1 MKVSLSTDLSDKDLV
16 EACLGGDQHAWAQL
30 IDRYK
35 NLIYSFPRRYGAG
48 PSDAAD
54 VFQLVCT
61 DLFTALPRLRN
72 GQSVCAWI
80 MAASAHESYR
90 WKRRQTKRAQREG
103 EYLENTPQRADEAT
117 PALAMEQAERGRI
130 VREAIATL
138 PPRCQEM
145 VRLLFFEDPPVP
157 YQSVA
162 QRLGLATGSI
172 GLTRSRCLKRL
183 ERALLQVG
191 LHDDGPSG
199 RLKPRRQEAPCHD
212 CQVQHIVT
220 LTQHSAKNGVGAKS
234 SRAAGIAST

>member
-1 MKVSLSTDLSDKDLV
+1 VKVSISADLTDKDLV
-16 EACLGGDQHAWAQL
+16 EACLGGDQRAWALL

-61 DLFTALPRLRN
+61 ELFTALPRLRN

-80 MAASAHESYR
+80 MAASAHEAYR
-90 WKRRQTKRAQREG
+90 WKRRHVKRAQREG
-103 EYLENTPQRADEAT
+103 EYRESTQQGVDEAT
-117 PALAMEQAERGRI
+117 PALAMEQDERGRI
-130 VREAIATL
+130 VRQAIATL

-183 ERALLQVG
+183 EGALLQVG
-191 LHDDGPSG
+191 LNDDGPTR
-199 RLKPRRQEAPCHD
+199 RLEQRANEAACRD
-212 CQVQHIVT
+212 CQAQHVVA
-220 LTQHSAKNGVGAKS
+220 LTRQAAKDGAGA
-234 SRAAGIAST
+234 R